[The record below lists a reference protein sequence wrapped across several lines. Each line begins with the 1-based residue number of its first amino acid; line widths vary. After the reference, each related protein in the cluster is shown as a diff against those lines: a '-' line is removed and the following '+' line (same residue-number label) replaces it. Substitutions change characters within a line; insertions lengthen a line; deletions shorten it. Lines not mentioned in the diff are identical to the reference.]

1 MKINEILGSFKQWKA
16 NREKL
21 PVPPKTN
28 LYHVTL
34 AHNWPSIQRQGLIP
48 GGVCQMYSACDNKY
62 VYLAD
67 NAGIATGIVG
77 SSDLPQQEFDKSQGL
92 GVIMLIDSTKL
103 KPELLSSDPGVATH
117 WLDPKYTYRYE
128 GTVPAQA
135 IIQHQE
141 FQLDAGYY
149 LNKQFKSLRPGKPGP
164 KWNP

>member
-1 MKINEILGSFKQWKA
+1 MKINEIFGSFKQWKS

-34 AHNWPSIQRQGLIP
+34 SHNWPSIQRQGLIP
-48 GGVCQMYSACDNKY
+48 GGVCQLYDACDGNY

-67 NAGIATGIVG
+67 DAGIATGIIG
-77 SSDLPQQEFDKSQGL
+77 SSDIPKQELDKSGGI
-92 GVIMLIDSTKL
+92 GVILLINSTKL
-103 KPELLSSDPGVATH
+103 KPELLSSDPGVPTH
-117 WLDPKYTYRYE
+117 WANPKYTYRYE

-135 IIQHQE
+135 IIQHKE

-164 KWNP
+164 KWRP